1 VGLVPRPDVDK
12 YNTSIPGRRS
22 VRYQAIAGDLRGRIA
37 AGEFAGGRLL
47 PSEAQLAGQFSASR
61 VTVRRALEALH
72 EEGLVDSRQ
81 GLGWFVAADPLRQA
95 LGRLGTIEAQL
106 TDAGIAS
113 ERRVLDFGF
122 VAAPAR
128 VRKVLGVRRA
138 LEVRRCN
145 LADGHPFARVTV
157 WCPEQL
163 GKGLSLADVERAP
176 FYELLDAELGGATQT
191 IAAAAATNADAEL
204 LEIPPGSPVLLCR
217 RTTRT
222 AGGDAVL
229 YSEHVFAAHR
239 TEFVV
244 DLPVADRSMAPSGI
258 RLVE

>member
-1 VGLVPRPDVDK
+1 MR
-12 YNTSIPGRRS
+12 NI
-22 VRYQAIAGDLRGRIA
+22 RYQEIAGELRRRVT
-37 AGEFAGGRLL
+37 AGEFAGGGLL
-47 PSEAQLAGQFSASR
+47 PSEAQLAETFAASR

-72 EEGLVDSRQ
+72 DEGLIDSRQ
-81 GLGWFVAADPLRQA
+81 GLGWFVSADPLRQS

-106 TDAGIAS
+106 ADAGIAS

-122 VAAPAR
+122 VTAPAR
-128 VRKVLGVRRA
+128 VRKVLGVRRV

-157 WCPEQL
+157 WCPERL

-176 FYELLDAELGGATQT
+176 FYELLDAQLGGASQS
-191 IAAAAATNADAEL
+191 IAASAATKTDAEL
-204 LEIPPGSPVLLCR
+204 LEIPVGSPVLMCL

-222 AGGDAVL
+222 VTGEAVL
-229 YSEHVFAAHR
+229 YSEHVFAGHR

-244 DLPVADRSMAPSGI
+244 DLPVADRSMAPSGL